1 MTWYASSGNTIVP
14 PLPVL
19 DMLVIDSLEI
29 LHEESMNTFLFFK
42 LHVVN
47 IWVDVLSW
55 QTKKSAI
62 AITRRLIDNSL

>member
-1 MTWYASSGNTIVP
+1 MTWYASSGKTIVP

-29 LHEESMNTFLFFK
+29 LHEESMNTCLFFK

-47 IWVDVLSW
+47 IWVDVLS
-55 QTKKSAI
+55 
-62 AITRRLIDNSL
+62 